1 MIDGLTNADALPALE
16 RLVQFAG
23 GRHRLIVHNI
33 ANIDTPH
40 FRPTDVSVEDFQSRL
55 GAAIDRRRERP
66 GGMGGGPLEPESSR
80 EIEFGSDGITLRP
93 EPTGDNILFHDRND
107 RDAERLT
114 QDLVENFMTFRMAS
128 ELLRNRYDL
137 INTAIRG
144 RI

>member
-1 MIDGLTNADALPALE
+1 MIDGLTNGDAIPALE

-40 FRPTDVSVEDFQSRL
+40 FRPADVSVEDFQARL
-55 GAAIDRRRERP
+55 GAAIDERRERH
-66 GGMGGGPLEPESSR
+66 GAGGGALKPESSR
-80 EIEFGSDGITLRP
+80 EIEFTEEGMTLRP
-93 EPTGDNILFHDRND
+93 EPVGDNILFHDRND

-114 QDLVENFMTFRMAS
+114 QSLVENFMTFRMAS

-137 INTAIRG
+137 INTAIRE